1 MICTSI
7 QGKTLEEILGI
18 LESGEVEMAEIRL
31 DLCDLD
37 EEEIEELFTQ
47 SDVPLV
53 ATCRIASLA
62 QRVAAEG
69 DPLDDAGRVLSE
81 QGLYASQPRKGRN
94 PAEEIAEN
102 QLLKAIEAGA
112 KYVDLEVEAPP
123 MMGRKIR
130 QACQEY
136 GTMLI
141 RSFHDFEGT
150 PPETTLLSLLE
161 KGRRF
166 GGEVV
171 KIVTTATCKADA
183 DRVLALYR
191 EAEPG
196 TLVAFCMGPEGRE
209 SRLEALKRG
218 APFTYACLTAEE
230 ATAPGQWTA
239 AEMRQAV
246 YGNFRFIGSGAE
258 TAKYE
263 PELDKKACSGTKT
276 LPFEPESGENGN
288 PGANRAGFVLEMPAS
303 KSFAQRAIVAA
314 ALAQGTSHLTG
325 YSPCG
330 DNESALAAARKLG
343 ARVTVKGSEL
353 EITGIGAFE
362 NCLSI
367 REMPVGESGFLTR
380 MLIPVL
386 SVVAD
391 GPVRVT
397 GEKTLLGRPLAG
409 AHDIMASFGV
419 RLVPEISPLAP
430 LGRND
435 KEGAPLGRND
445 KDSSVISREVEK
457 SHIARKSDCY
467 IPLTVKGPLVPGR
480 ADVSGKSGSQL
491 ISGLLAALPLA
502 GNRSTVYVHDPRS
515 IPYMFITVDVLRKF
529 GIEIGSEMEGG
540 DDFLQTQDWTLCT
553 GLTFKIRGQQHYRA
567 ADFRIEGDW
576 SGAANFLVAG
586 AIFGD
591 VEVEGLDTQSLQA
604 DISIMDIL
612 MDAGAS
618 MSQLEGDTPTT
629 GPIHVAR
636 APLCAFETDL
646 NNCPDLFP
654 IVAVLAAFCPGE
666 SRIRGVERLRHK
678 ETDRAAAIV
687 DMLTQMGVPVQVDE
701 DEMTIEGMALPQ
713 RLLTGNLLKGGRY
726 TSHADHRMVMALKVA
741 ALGADGPVD
750 IDDTACVAKSFPGFN
765 DLFDKL

>member
-7 QGKTLEEILGI
+7 QGKTLEEILEI

-47 SDVPLV
+47 SDVPLI

-69 DPLDDAGRVLSE
+69 DLLDDAGKVLSE

-94 PAEEIAEN
+94 PAEELAEN

-150 PPETTLLSLLE
+150 PPEATLLSLLD

-183 DRVLALYR
+183 DRVMALYR

-196 TLVAFCMGPEGRE
+196 TLVAFCMGPEGRD
-209 SRLEALKRG
+209 SRLEALKQG

-239 AEMRQAV
+239 AEMDEAV
-246 YGNFRFIGSGAE
+246 YGNFRFIGTDE
-258 TAKYE
+258 T
-263 PELDKKACSGTKT
+263 
-276 LPFEPESGENGN
+276 
-288 PGANRAGFVLEMPAS
+288 LEMPAS

-367 REMPVGESGFLTR
+367 SEMPVGESGFLTR

-419 RLVPEISPLAP
+419 RLVPENIP
-430 LGRND
+430 
-435 KEGAPLGRND
+435 EE
-445 KDSSVISREVEK
+445 SRK
-457 SHIARKSDCY
+457 GDCF

-480 ADVSGKSGSQL
+480 ADVSGKGGSQL

-553 GLTFKIRGQQHYRA
+553 GLTFKMRGQQHYRA

>member
-7 QGKTLEEILGI
+7 QGKTLEEILEI

-47 SDVPLV
+47 SDVPLI

-69 DPLDDAGRVLSE
+69 DLLDDAGKVLSE

-94 PAEEIAEN
+94 PAEELAEN

-150 PPETTLLSLLE
+150 PPEATLLSLLE

-171 KIVTTATCKADA
+171 KIVTTATCKADV

-191 EAEPG
+191 EAVPG

-209 SRLEALKRG
+209 SRLEALKQG

-239 AEMRQAV
+239 AEMDEAV
-246 YGNFRFIGSGAE
+246 YGDFRFIGTDE
-258 TAKYE
+258 T
-263 PELDKKACSGTKT
+263 
-276 LPFEPESGENGN
+276 
-288 PGANRAGFVLEMPAS
+288 LEMPAS
-303 KSFAQRAIVAA
+303 KSFAQRAIIAA

-343 ARVTVKGSEL
+343 ARVNVNGSEL

-367 REMPVGESGFLTR
+367 SEIPVGESGFLTR
-380 MLIPVL
+380 MIIPVL
-386 SVVAD
+386 SVIAD
-391 GPVRVT
+391 GPVGVT

-419 RLVPEISPLAP
+419 RLVSENIPME
-430 LGRND
+430 
-435 KEGAPLGRND
+435 
-445 KDSSVISREVEK
+445 SRK
-457 SHIARKSDCY
+457 GDCF

-480 ADVSGKSGSQL
+480 ADVSGKGGSQL

-502 GNRSTVYVHDPRS
+502 ANRSTVYVHDPRS

-553 GLTFKIRGQQHYRA
+553 GLTFKMRGQQHYRA

-654 IVAVLAAFCPGE
+654 IVAVLAAFSPGE

-701 DEMTIEGMALPQ
+701 DEMNIEGMALPQ

>member
-7 QGKTLEEILGI
+7 QGKTLEEILEI

-47 SDVPLV
+47 SDVPLI

-69 DPLDDAGRVLSE
+69 DLLDDAGKVLSE

-94 PAEEIAEN
+94 PAEELAEN

-150 PPETTLLSLLE
+150 PPEATLLSLLE

-183 DRVLALYR
+183 DRVMALYR

-209 SRLEALKRG
+209 SRLEALKQG

-239 AEMRQAV
+239 AEMDEAV
-246 YGNFRFIGSGAE
+246 YGNFRFIGTDE
-258 TAKYE
+258 T
-263 PELDKKACSGTKT
+263 
-276 LPFEPESGENGN
+276 
-288 PGANRAGFVLEMPAS
+288 LEMPAS
-303 KSFAQRAIVAA
+303 KSFAQRAIIAA

-343 ARVTVKGSEL
+343 ARVTVNGSEL

-367 REMPVGESGFLTR
+367 SEMPVGESGFLTR
-380 MLIPVL
+380 MIIPVL
-386 SVVAD
+386 SAIAD

-419 RLVPEISPLAP
+419 RLVPENIP
-430 LGRND
+430 
-435 KEGAPLGRND
+435 EE
-445 KDSSVISREVEK
+445 SRK
-457 SHIARKSDCY
+457 GDCF

-480 ADVSGKSGSQL
+480 ADVSGKGGSQL

-553 GLTFKIRGQQHYRA
+553 GLTFKMRGQQHYRA

>member
-7 QGKTLEEILGI
+7 QGKTLEEILAI
-18 LESGEVEMAEIRL
+18 LEDGAVEMAEIRL

-37 EEEIEELFTQ
+37 EEEIETLFTQ
-47 SDVPLV
+47 SDVPLI

-62 QRVAAEG
+62 QRVQAEG
-69 DPLDDAGRVLSE
+69 DLLDDAGKVLSE
-81 QGLYASQPRKGRN
+81 QGFYPSLQRKGRN
-94 PAEEIAEN
+94 PAEELAEN
-102 QLLKAIEAGA
+102 LLLKAIEAGA

-150 PPETTLLSLLE
+150 PPEATLLSTLD

-171 KIVTTATCKADA
+171 KIVTTATGQADM
-183 DRVLALYR
+183 DRVMALYR
-191 EAEPG
+191 EVEPG

-209 SRLEALKRG
+209 SRLEALKLG
-218 APFTYACLTAEE
+218 APFTYACLTSEE
-230 ATAPGQWTA
+230 ATAPGQWTTE
-239 AEMRQAV
+239 EMNDTV
-246 YGNFRFIGSGAE
+246 YGDFRFIGVDDA
-258 TAKYE
+258 
-263 PELDKKACSGTKT
+263 
-276 LPFEPESGENGN
+276 
-288 PGANRAGFVLEMPAS
+288 LEMPAS
-303 KSFAQRAIVAA
+303 KSFAQRAIIAA

-343 ARVTVKGSEL
+343 ARVNVNGSEL

-362 NCLSI
+362 NCLTI
-367 REMPVGESGFLTR
+367 NEIHVGESGFLTR

-386 SVVAD
+386 SVIAD
-391 GPVRVT
+391 GPVYVS
-397 GEKTLLGRPLAG
+397 GEKTLVRRPLAG

-419 RLVPEISPLAP
+419 RLLPEAVPPES
-430 LGRND
+430 RKND
-435 KEGAPLGRND
+435 CF
-445 KDSSVISREVEK
+445 V
-457 SHIARKSDCY
+457 
-467 IPLTVKGPLVPGR
+467 PLTVRGPLVPGR
-480 ADVSGKSGSQL
+480 ADVSGKGGSQL

-502 GNRSTVYVHDPRS
+502 GNRSTVFVHEPRS

-553 GLTFKIRGQQHYRA
+553 GVTFKMRGHQHYRA
-567 ADFRIEGDW
+567 ADFHIEGDW
-576 SGAANFLVAG
+576 SSAANFLVAA

-629 GPIHVAR
+629 GPIHVTR

-654 IVAVLAAFCPGE
+654 IVAVLAAFCPGL

-701 DEMTIEGMALPQ
+701 DEMTIDGMSLTQ
-713 RLLTGNLLKGGRY
+713 RILTGKLLKGGQF
-726 TSHADHRMVMALKVA
+726 TSHGDHRMVMALKVA
-741 ALGADGPVD
+741 SLGADGPVD

-765 DLFDKL
+765 ELFDRL

>member
-7 QGKTLEEILGI
+7 QNKTLDEILDI

-37 EEEIEELFTQ
+37 GEEIEELFSE
-47 SDVPLV
+47 SDVPLI
-53 ATCRIASLA
+53 ATCRIATLADRVQGEASLLA
-62 QRVAAEG
+62 
-69 DPLDDAGRVLSE
+69 DAGKALSE
-81 QGLYASQPRKGRN
+81 QGMYLSAPRHGRN
-94 PAEEIAEN
+94 AAEELAEN
-102 QLLKAIEAGA
+102 QLMKAIEAGA
-112 KYVDLEVEAPP
+112 KYVDLEMEAPP

-130 QACQEY
+130 QACQEH
-136 GTMLI
+136 GSILI
-141 RSFHDFEGT
+141 RSFHDFSGT

-171 KIVTTATCKADA
+171 KIVTTATSKADA

-191 EAEPG
+191 EADPG
-196 TLVAFCMGPEGRE
+196 TLAAFCMGPEGRE
-209 SRLEALKRG
+209 SRLEALRLG

-230 ATAPGQWTA
+230 ATAPGQWTT

-246 YGNFRFIGSGAE
+246 YGDFRFIDSSSYPADYEDE
-258 TAKYE
+258 T
-263 PELDKKACSGTKT
+263 T
-276 LPFEPESGENGN
+276 ENGRSSSN
-288 PGANRAGFVLEMPAS
+288 ETENEDEEPRPLQMPAS
-303 KSFAQRAIVAA
+303 KSFAQRAIIAA
-314 ALAQGTSHLTG
+314 ALAQGTSHLSG

-330 DNESALAAARKLG
+330 DNEAALAAARKLG
-343 ARVTVKGSEL
+343 ARVQVTGSTL

-362 NCLSI
+362 KCLSI
-367 REMPVGESGFLTR
+367 SDIHVGESGFLTR

-386 SVVAD
+386 SVIAD
-391 GPVRVT
+391 APVRVT
-397 GEKTLLGRPLAG
+397 GEKTLLKRPLAG

-419 RLVPEISPLAP
+419 RLVPEISPLAS

-435 KEGAPLGRND
+435 RETSSVRND
-445 KDSSVISREVEK
+445 KEIGEASVISSEVEK
-457 SHIARKSDCY
+457 SKARTAARKNDCF

-480 ADVSGKSGSQL
+480 ADVSGREGSQL

-502 GNRSTVYVHDPRS
+502 GSRSTVYVHDPRS
-515 IPYMFITVDVLRKF
+515 IPYMFITVDVLKKF
-529 GIEIGSEMEGG
+529 GIEIGSEMEG
-540 DDFLQTQDWTLCT
+540 DEDFLQTQDWTLCT
-553 GLTFKIRGQQHYRA
+553 GVTFKMRGGQHYRA

-629 GPIHVAR
+629 GSIHVTR

-654 IVAVLAAFCPGE
+654 IVAVLAAFCPGT

-701 DEMTIEGMALPQ
+701 DEMTVEGMGLPQ
-713 RLLTGNLLKGGRY
+713 RVLTGNLLKGGTY
-726 TSHADHRMVMALKVA
+726 TSHGDHRMVMALKVA
-741 ALGADGPVD
+741 SLGADGPVE
-750 IDDTACVAKSFPGFN
+750 IDDAACAAKSFPEF
-765 DLFDKL
+765 LEMFDRL

>member
-7 QGKTLEEILGI
+7 QGKTLEEILAI
-18 LESGEVEMAEIRL
+18 LEEGEVEMAEIRL
-31 DLCDLD
+31 DLCELD
-37 EEEIEELFTQ
+37 EEEIEQLFTD
-47 SDVPLV
+47 SDVPLI
-53 ATCRIASLA
+53 ATCRIEEAA
-62 QRVAAEG
+62 KRVAGEVNR
-69 DPLDDAGRVLSE
+69 LNDAGKVLSE
-81 QGLYASQPRKGRN
+81 QGLYLSEPRKGRN
-94 PAEEIAEN
+94 PAEEFAEN

-112 KYVDLEVEAPP
+112 KYVDLEMEAPP

-141 RSFHDFEGT
+141 RSFHDFAGT
-150 PPETTLLSLLE
+150 PPEATLLSTLD

-171 KIVTTATCKADA
+171 KIVTTATCKADV
-183 DRVLALYR
+183 DRVMGLYR

-209 SRLEALKRG
+209 SRLEALRQG
-218 APFTYACLTAEE
+218 APFTYACLTPEE
-230 ATAPGQWTA
+230 ATAPGQWTVE
-239 AEMRQAV
+239 EMNEAV
-246 YGNFRFIGSGAE
+246 YGDFRFIGVEDA
-258 TAKYE
+258 
-263 PELDKKACSGTKT
+263 
-276 LPFEPESGENGN
+276 
-288 PGANRAGFVLEMPAS
+288 LEMPAS
-303 KSFAQRAIVAA
+303 KSFAQRAIIAA
-314 ALAQGTSHLTG
+314 ALAQGTSHLSG
-325 YSPCG
+325 YAPCG

-343 ARVTVKGSEL
+343 ARVKADGSEL

-362 NCLSI
+362 NCLAI
-367 REMPVGESGFLTR
+367 TEIPVGESGFLAR

-386 SVVAD
+386 SVIAD
-391 GPVRVT
+391 GPVHVT
-397 GEKTLLGRPLAG
+397 GEKTLLNRPLAG

-419 RLVPEISPLAP
+419 RLLPETVPPES
-430 LGRND
+430 
-435 KEGAPLGRND
+435 
-445 KDSSVISREVEK
+445 
-457 SHIARKSDCY
+457 RKSDCF
-467 IPLTVKGPLVPGR
+467 IPLTVRGPLVPGR
-480 ADVSGKSGSQL
+480 ADVSGKGGSQL

-529 GIEIGSEMEGG
+529 GIEIGSEMEG
-540 DDFLQTQDWTLCT
+540 DEDFLQTQDWTLCT
-553 GLTFKIRGQQHYRA
+553 GVTFKMRGHQVYHA

-591 VEVEGLDTQSLQA
+591 VEVEGLDTRSLQA

-629 GPIHVAR
+629 GPIHVTR

-654 IVAVLAAFCPGE
+654 IVAVLAAFCPGT

-678 ETDRAAAIV
+678 ETDRAAAIEA
-687 DMLTQMGVPVQVDE
+687 MLTQMGVPVQVDE

-713 RLLTGNLLKGGRY
+713 RLLTGKLLKGGQY
-726 TSHADHRMVMALKVA
+726 TSHGDHRMVMALKVA
-741 ALGADGPVD
+741 SLGADGPVD

-765 DLFDKL
+765 ELFDKL

>member
-7 QGKTLEEILGI
+7 QGKTLEEILAI
-18 LESGEVEMAEIRL
+18 LEDGAVEMAEIRL

-37 EEEIEELFTQ
+37 EEEIETLFTQ
-47 SDVPLV
+47 SDVPLI

-62 QRVAAEG
+62 QRVQAEG
-69 DPLDDAGRVLSE
+69 DLLDDAGKVLSE
-81 QGLYASQPRKGRN
+81 QGFYPSLQRKGRN
-94 PAEEIAEN
+94 PAEELAEN
-102 QLLKAIEAGA
+102 LLLKAIEAGA

-150 PPETTLLSLLE
+150 PPEATLLSTLD

-171 KIVTTATCKADA
+171 KIVTTATGQADM
-183 DRVLALYR
+183 DRVMALYR
-191 EAEPG
+191 EVEPG

-209 SRLEALKRG
+209 SRLEALRLG
-218 APFTYACLTAEE
+218 APFTYACLTSEE
-230 ATAPGQWTA
+230 ATAPGQWTTE
-239 AEMRQAV
+239 EMNDTV
-246 YGNFRFIGSGAE
+246 YGDFRFIGVDDA
-258 TAKYE
+258 
-263 PELDKKACSGTKT
+263 
-276 LPFEPESGENGN
+276 
-288 PGANRAGFVLEMPAS
+288 LEMPAS
-303 KSFAQRAIVAA
+303 KSFAQRAIIAA

-330 DNESALAAARKLG
+330 DNESALAAARKMG
-343 ARVTVKGSEL
+343 ARVNVNGSEL

-362 NCLSI
+362 NCLTI
-367 REMPVGESGFLTR
+367 NEIHVGESGFLTR

-386 SVVAD
+386 SVIAD
-391 GPVRVT
+391 GPVYVS
-397 GEKTLLGRPLAG
+397 GEKTLVRRPLAG

-419 RLVPEISPLAP
+419 RLLPEAVPPES
-430 LGRND
+430 RKND
-435 KEGAPLGRND
+435 CF
-445 KDSSVISREVEK
+445 V
-457 SHIARKSDCY
+457 
-467 IPLTVKGPLVPGR
+467 PLTVRGPLVPGR
-480 ADVSGKSGSQL
+480 ADVSGKGGSQL

-502 GNRSTVYVHDPRS
+502 GNRSTVYVHEPRS

-553 GLTFKIRGQQHYRA
+553 GVTFKMRGHQHYRA
-567 ADFRIEGDW
+567 ADFHIEGDW
-576 SGAANFLVAG
+576 SSAANFLVAA

-629 GPIHVAR
+629 GPIHVTR

-654 IVAVLAAFCPGE
+654 IVAVLAAFCPGQ

-701 DEMTIEGMALPQ
+701 DEMTIDGMSLTQ
-713 RLLTGNLLKGGRY
+713 RILTGKLLKGGQF
-726 TSHADHRMVMALKVA
+726 TSHGDHRMVMSLKVA
-741 ALGADGPVD
+741 SLGADGPVD

-765 DLFDKL
+765 ELFDRL

>member
-7 QGKTLEEILGI
+7 QGKTLEEILQI

-37 EEEIEELFTQ
+37 EEEIELLFSD
-47 SDVPLV
+47 SDVPLI
-53 ATCRIASLA
+53 ATCRIAEA
-62 QRVAAEG
+62 AKRVEAEA
-69 DPLDDAGRVLSE
+69 DRLNDAGKVLSE
-81 QGLYASQPRKGRN
+81 QGLYMSEPRRGRN
-94 PAEEIAEN
+94 PAEEFAEN

-130 QACQEY
+130 QACQQY
-136 GTMLI
+136 GSMLI
-141 RSFHDFEGT
+141 RSFHDFAGT
-150 PPETTLLSLLE
+150 PPEATLLSTLE
-161 KGRRF
+161 KSRRF

-183 DRVLALYR
+183 DRVMALYR
-191 EAEPG
+191 EVEPG

-209 SRLEALKRG
+209 SRLEALKQG
-218 APFTYACLTAEE
+218 APFTYACLTPEE

-239 AEMRQAV
+239 AEMREAV
-246 YGNFRFIGSGAE
+246 YGGFRFIGTEG
-258 TAKYE
+258 
-263 PELDKKACSGTKT
+263 LD
-276 LPFEPESGENGN
+276 
-288 PGANRAGFVLEMPAS
+288 MPAS

-314 ALAQGTSHLTG
+314 ALADGTSHLGG

-330 DNESALAAARKLG
+330 DNESALAAARRLG
-343 ARVTVKGSEL
+343 AKVVVKGSDL
-353 EITGIGAFE
+353 EITGISAFE
-362 NCLSI
+362 KCLAINEIS
-367 REMPVGESGFLTR
+367 VGESGFLTR

-386 SVVAD
+386 SAIAD

-397 GEKTLLGRPLAG
+397 GEKTLLNRPLSG

-419 RLVPEISPLAP
+419 RLIPEVLPA
-430 LGRND
+430 
-435 KEGAPLGRND
+435 
-445 KDSSVISREVEK
+445 DS
-457 SHIARKSDCY
+457 RKGDCFV
-467 IPLTVKGPLVPGR
+467 PLTVKGPLVPGR
-480 ADVSGKSGSQL
+480 ADVSGKGGSQL

-529 GIEIGSEMEGG
+529 GIEIGSEMEG
-540 DDFLQTQDWTLCT
+540 DEDFLQTQDWSLCT
-553 GLTFKIRGQQHYRA
+553 GVTFKMRGNQHYRA

-618 MSQLEGDTPTT
+618 MSQLEGDAATT
-629 GPIHVAR
+629 GPVHVTR

-654 IVAVLAAFCPGE
+654 IVAVLAAFCPGT

-687 DMLTQMGVPVQVDE
+687 DMLTQMGVPVRVDE
-701 DEMTIEGMALPQ
+701 DEMTVEGMGFPQ
-713 RLLTGNLLKGGRY
+713 RILTGNLLKGGQY
-726 TSHADHRMVMALKVA
+726 TSHGDHRMVMALKVA
-741 ALGADGPVD
+741 SLGADSPVD
-750 IDDTACVAKSFPGFN
+750 IDDTACVAKSFPGF
-765 DLFDKL
+765 LEMFEKL

>member
-7 QGKTLEEILGI
+7 QNKTLDEILEI

-37 EEEIEELFTQ
+37 GEEIEELFSE
-47 SDVPLV
+47 SDVPLI
-53 ATCRIASLA
+53 ATCRIATLADRVRGEASL
-62 QRVAAEG
+62 
-69 DPLDDAGRVLSE
+69 LSDAGKALSE
-81 QGLYASQPRKGRN
+81 QGMYLSAPRHGRN
-94 PAEEIAEN
+94 AAEELAES
-102 QLLKAIEAGA
+102 QLMKAIEAGA
-112 KYVDLEVEAPP
+112 KYVDLEMEAPP

-130 QACQEY
+130 QACQEH
-136 GTMLI
+136 GSILI
-141 RSFHDFEGT
+141 RSFHDFTGT
-150 PPETTLLSLLE
+150 PPEASLLSLLE

-171 KIVTTATCKADA
+171 KIVTTAASRVDA
-183 DRVLALYR
+183 NRVLALYR

-196 TLVAFCMGPEGRE
+196 TLVAFSMGPEGRD
-209 SRLEALKRG
+209 SRLEALRCG
-218 APFTYACLTAEE
+218 APFTYACLTPEE
-230 ATAPGQWTA
+230 ATAPGQWTT
-239 AEMRQAV
+239 AEMRRAV
-246 YGNFRFIGSGAE
+246 YKGFRFIDSSFNGAE
-258 TAKYE
+258 NEDEE
-263 PELDKKACSGTKT
+263 PCPLQ
-276 LPFEPESGENGN
+276 
-288 PGANRAGFVLEMPAS
+288 MPAS
-303 KSFAQRAIVAA
+303 KSFAQRAIIAA
-314 ALAQGTSHLTG
+314 ALAQGTSHLSG

-330 DNESALAAARKLG
+330 DNEAALAAARKLG
-343 ARVTVKGSEL
+343 ARVKTVGSTL

-362 NCLSI
+362 KCLSI
-367 REMPVGESGFLTR
+367 SDIHVGESGFLTR

-386 SVVAD
+386 SVIAD
-391 GPVRVT
+391 APVRVT
-397 GEKTLLGRPLAG
+397 GEKTLLRRPLAG

-419 RLVPEISPLAP
+419 RLVPEEA
-430 LGRND
+430 
-435 KEGAPLGRND
+435 
-445 KDSSVISREVEK
+445 SVISSEVEK
-457 SHIARKSDCY
+457 SKARTAARKTDCF

-480 ADVSGKSGSQL
+480 ADVSGREGSQL

-502 GNRSTVYVHDPRS
+502 GSRSTVYVHDPRS
-515 IPYMFITVDVLRKF
+515 IPYMFITVDVLKKF
-529 GIEIGSEMEGG
+529 GIEIGSEMEG
-540 DDFLQTQDWTLCT
+540 DEDFLQTQDWTLCT
-553 GLTFKIRGQQHYRA
+553 GVTFKIRGGQRYRA

-629 GPIHVAR
+629 GSIHVTR

-654 IVAVLAAFCPGE
+654 IVAVLAAFCPGT

-687 DMLTQMGVPVQVDE
+687 DMLTQMGVPVRVDE
-701 DEMTIEGMALPQ
+701 DEMTVEGMGFPQ
-713 RLLTGNLLKGGRY
+713 RVLTGNLLKGGSY
-726 TSHADHRMVMALKVA
+726 TSHGDHRMVMALKVA
-741 ALGADGPVD
+741 SLGADGPVE
-750 IDDTACVAKSFPGFN
+750 IDDTACVAKSFPEFL
-765 DLFDKL
+765 DMFDRL

>member
-7 QGKTLEEILGI
+7 QGKTLEEILQI

-37 EEEIEELFTQ
+37 EEEIELLFSD
-47 SDVPLV
+47 SDVPLI
-53 ATCRIASLA
+53 ATCRIAEA
-62 QRVAAEG
+62 AKRVEAEANR
-69 DPLDDAGRVLSE
+69 LNDAGKVLSE
-81 QGLYASQPRKGRN
+81 QGLYMSEPRRGRN
-94 PAEEIAEN
+94 PAEEFAEN

-130 QACQEY
+130 QACQQY
-136 GTMLI
+136 GSMLI

-150 PPETTLLSLLE
+150 PPEATLLSTLE
-161 KGRRF
+161 KSRRF

-183 DRVLALYR
+183 DHVMALYR
-191 EAEPG
+191 EVEPG

-209 SRLEALKRG
+209 SRLEALKHG
-218 APFTYACLTAEE
+218 APFTYACLTPEE
-230 ATAPGQWTA
+230 ATAPGQWTT
-239 AEMRQAV
+239 AEMREAV
-246 YGNFRFIGSGAE
+246 YGGFRFIGAE
-258 TAKYE
+258 G
-263 PELDKKACSGTKT
+263 LD
-276 LPFEPESGENGN
+276 
-288 PGANRAGFVLEMPAS
+288 MPAS

-314 ALAQGTSHLTG
+314 ALADGTSHLGG

-330 DNESALAAARKLG
+330 DNESALAAAKRLG
-343 ARVTVKGSEL
+343 AKVIVKGSDL
-353 EITGIGAFE
+353 EITGISAFE
-362 NCLSI
+362 KCLTINEIS
-367 REMPVGESGFLTR
+367 VGESGFLTR

-386 SVVAD
+386 SAIAD

-397 GEKTLLGRPLAG
+397 GEKTLLNRPLAG

-419 RLVPEISPLAP
+419 RLVPEVLP
-430 LGRND
+430 
-435 KEGAPLGRND
+435 E
-445 KDSSVISREVEK
+445 DS
-457 SHIARKSDCY
+457 RKGDCFV
-467 IPLTVKGPLVPGR
+467 PLTVKGPLVPGR
-480 ADVSGKSGSQL
+480 ADVSGKGGSQL

-529 GIEIGSEMEGG
+529 GIEIGSEMEG
-540 DDFLQTQDWTLCT
+540 DEDFLQTQDWSLCT
-553 GLTFKIRGQQHYRA
+553 GVTFKMRGNQHYRA

-618 MSQLEGDTPTT
+618 MSQLEGDAATT
-629 GPIHVAR
+629 GPVHVTR

-654 IVAVLAAFCPGE
+654 IVAVLAAFCPGV

-701 DEMTIEGMALPQ
+701 DEMTVEGMGFPQ
-713 RLLTGNLLKGGRY
+713 RILTGNLLKGGQY
-726 TSHADHRMVMALKVA
+726 TSHGDHRMVMALKVA
-741 ALGADGPVD
+741 SLGADSPVE
-750 IDDTACVAKSFPGFN
+750 IDDTACVAKSFPGF
-765 DLFDKL
+765 LEMFETL

>member
-47 SDVPLV
+47 SDVPLI

-69 DPLDDAGRVLSE
+69 DLLDDAGKVLSE

-94 PAEEIAEN
+94 PAEELAEN

-150 PPETTLLSLLE
+150 PPEATLLSLLD

-183 DRVLALYR
+183 DRVMALYR

-209 SRLEALKRG
+209 SRLEALKQG

-239 AEMRQAV
+239 AEMDEAV
-246 YGNFRFIGSGAE
+246 YGNFRFIGTDE
-258 TAKYE
+258 T
-263 PELDKKACSGTKT
+263 
-276 LPFEPESGENGN
+276 
-288 PGANRAGFVLEMPAS
+288 LEMPAS

-314 ALAQGTSHLTG
+314 ALAQGTSHLSG

-367 REMPVGESGFLTR
+367 SEMPVGESGFLTR

-391 GPVRVT
+391 GPVRMT

-419 RLVPEISPLAP
+419 RLVPENIP
-430 LGRND
+430 
-435 KEGAPLGRND
+435 EE
-445 KDSSVISREVEK
+445 SRK
-457 SHIARKSDCY
+457 GDCF

-480 ADVSGKSGSQL
+480 ADVSGKGGSQL

-553 GLTFKIRGQQHYRA
+553 GLTFKMRGQQHYRA

>member
-7 QGKTLEEILGI
+7 QGKTLEEILEI

-47 SDVPLV
+47 SDVPLI

-69 DPLDDAGRVLSE
+69 DLLDDAGKVLSE

-94 PAEEIAEN
+94 PAEELAEN

-150 PPETTLLSLLE
+150 PPEATLLSLLD

-183 DRVLALYR
+183 DRVMALYR

-209 SRLEALKRG
+209 SRLEALKQG

-239 AEMRQAV
+239 AEMDEAV
-246 YGNFRFIGSGAE
+246 YGNFRFIGTDE
-258 TAKYE
+258 T
-263 PELDKKACSGTKT
+263 
-276 LPFEPESGENGN
+276 
-288 PGANRAGFVLEMPAS
+288 LEMPAS

-343 ARVTVKGSEL
+343 ARVTVNGSEL

-367 REMPVGESGFLTR
+367 SEMPVGESGFLTR

-419 RLVPEISPLAP
+419 RLVPENIP
-430 LGRND
+430 
-435 KEGAPLGRND
+435 EE
-445 KDSSVISREVEK
+445 SRK
-457 SHIARKSDCY
+457 GDCF

-480 ADVSGKSGSQL
+480 ADVSGKGGSQL

-529 GIEIGSEMEGG
+529 GVEIGSEMEGG

-553 GLTFKIRGQQHYRA
+553 GLTFKMRGQQHYRA

>member
-7 QGKTLEEILGI
+7 QGKTLEEILAI
-18 LESGEVEMAEIRL
+18 LEEGTVEMAEIRL

-37 EEEIEELFTQ
+37 EEEIETLFTQ
-47 SDVPLV
+47 SDVPLI
-53 ATCRIASLA
+53 ATCRIATLA
-62 QRVAAEG
+62 QRVEAEG
-69 DPLDDAGRVLSE
+69 DPLADAGKVLSE
-81 QGLYASQPRKGRN
+81 QGYYPSLQRKGRN
-94 PAEEIAEN
+94 PAEELAEN

-150 PPETTLLSLLE
+150 PPEATLLSLLD

-171 KIVTTATCKADA
+171 KIVTTATCQADA
-183 DRVLALYR
+183 DRVMGLYR
-191 EAEPG
+191 EVEPG

-209 SRLEALKRG
+209 SRLEALRQG
-218 APFTYACLTAEE
+218 APFTYACLTPEE
-230 ATAPGQWTA
+230 ATAPGQWTVD
-239 AEMRQAV
+239 EMNDAV
-246 YGNFRFIGSGAE
+246 YGDFRFIG
-258 TAKYE
+258 TDD
-263 PELDKKACSGTKT
+263 P
-276 LPFEPESGENGN
+276 
-288 PGANRAGFVLEMPAS
+288 LEMPAS

-330 DNESALAAARKLG
+330 DNESALAAVRKMG
-343 ARVTVKGSEL
+343 ARVKADGSEL

-367 REMPVGESGFLTR
+367 NEIAVGESGFLTR

-391 GPVRVT
+391 GPVYVT
-397 GEKTLLGRPLAG
+397 GEKTLLNRPLAG
-409 AHDIMASFGV
+409 AHDIMAAFGV
-419 RLVPEISPLAP
+419 RLLPEAVPPE
-430 LGRND
+430 
-435 KEGAPLGRND
+435 
-445 KDSSVISREVEK
+445 
-457 SHIARKSDCY
+457 ARKNDCFV
-467 IPLTVKGPLVPGR
+467 PLTVRGPLVPGR
-480 ADVSGKSGSQL
+480 ADVSGKGGSQL
-491 ISGLLAALPLA
+491 ISGLLAAFPLA

-529 GIEIGSEMEGG
+529 GIEIGSEMEG
-540 DDFLQTQDWTLCT
+540 DEDFLQTQDWTLCT
-553 GLTFKIRGQQHYRA
+553 GVTFKMRGRQVYHA

-629 GPIHVAR
+629 GTVHVAR

-654 IVAVLAAFCPGE
+654 IVAVLAAFCPGV

-678 ETDRAAAIV
+678 ETDRAAAIE
-687 DMLTQMGVPVQVDE
+687 DMLAQMGVPVQIDE
-701 DEMTIEGMALPQ
+701 DEMTVEGMALPQ
-713 RLLTGNLLKGGRY
+713 RLLTGNLLKGGSY
-726 TSHADHRMVMALKVA
+726 TSHGDHRMVMALKVA
-741 ALGADGPVD
+741 SLGADGPVD
-750 IDDTACVAKSFPGFN
+750 IDDTDCVAKSFPGFN
-765 DLFDKL
+765 ELFDKL

>member
-7 QGKTLEEILGI
+7 QGKTLEEILEI

-37 EEEIEELFTQ
+37 EEEVEELFTQ
-47 SDVPLV
+47 SDVPLI

-62 QRVAAEG
+62 QRVAAES
-69 DPLDDAGRVLSE
+69 DLLDDAGKVLSE

-94 PAEEIAEN
+94 PAEELAEN

-112 KYVDLEVEAPP
+112 KYVDLEMEAPP

-150 PPETTLLSLLE
+150 PPEATLLSTLE

-171 KIVTTATCKADA
+171 KIVTTATCKADV
-183 DRVLALYR
+183 DRILALYR

-209 SRLEALKRG
+209 SRLEALKQG

-239 AEMRQAV
+239 AEMDDAV
-246 YGNFRFIGSGAE
+246 YGDFRFIGSDD
-258 TAKYE
+258 
-263 PELDKKACSGTKT
+263 P
-276 LPFEPESGENGN
+276 
-288 PGANRAGFVLEMPAS
+288 LEMPAS
-303 KSFAQRAIVAA
+303 KSFAQRAIMAA

-343 ARVTVKGSEL
+343 ARVNVNGSEL

-367 REMPVGESGFLTR
+367 SEIQVGESGFLTR

-386 SVVAD
+386 AVVAD
-391 GPVRVT
+391 GPVYVT
-397 GEKTLLGRPLAG
+397 GEKTLLNRPLAE

-419 RLVPEISPLAP
+419 RLLPETVPPE
-430 LGRND
+430 
-435 KEGAPLGRND
+435 
-445 KDSSVISREVEK
+445 SRK
-457 SHIARKSDCY
+457 NDCY
-467 IPLTVKGPLVPGR
+467 IPLTVRGPLVPGR
-480 ADVSGKSGSQL
+480 ADVSGKGGSQL

-553 GLTFKIRGQQHYRA
+553 GVTFKMRGNQHYRA

-629 GPIHVAR
+629 GSIHVSR

-654 IVAVLAAFCPGE
+654 IVAVLAAFCPGV

-678 ETDRAAAIV
+678 ETDRAAAIEA
-687 DMLTQMGVPVQVDE
+687 MLTQMGVPVQVDE

-713 RLLTGNLLKGGRY
+713 RLLTGNLLKGGTY
-726 TSHADHRMVMALKVA
+726 TSHGDHRMVMALKVA
-741 ALGADGPVD
+741 SLGADGPVE

-765 DLFDKL
+765 DLFDRL

>member
-7 QGKTLEEILGI
+7 QGKTLEEILQI

-37 EEEIEELFTQ
+37 EEEIEVLFTD
-47 SDVPLV
+47 SDVPLI
-53 ATCRIASLA
+53 ATCRIAEA
-62 QRVAAEG
+62 AKRVEAEANR
-69 DPLDDAGRVLSE
+69 LNDAGKVLSE
-81 QGLYASQPRKGRN
+81 QGLYMSEPRRGRN
-94 PAEEIAEN
+94 PAEEFAEN

-130 QACQEY
+130 QACQQY
-136 GTMLI
+136 GSVLI

-150 PPETTLLSLLE
+150 PPEATLLSTLE
-161 KGRRF
+161 KSRRF

-183 DRVLALYR
+183 DRVMDLYR
-191 EAEPG
+191 EVEPG

-209 SRLEALKRG
+209 SRLEALKQG
-218 APFTYACLTAEE
+218 APFTYACLTPEE

-239 AEMRQAV
+239 AEMREAV
-246 YGNFRFIGSGAE
+246 YGGFRFIGAE
-258 TAKYE
+258 G
-263 PELDKKACSGTKT
+263 LD
-276 LPFEPESGENGN
+276 
-288 PGANRAGFVLEMPAS
+288 MPAS

-314 ALAQGTSHLTG
+314 ALADGTSHLGG

-330 DNESALAAARKLG
+330 DNESALAAARRLG
-343 ARVTVKGSEL
+343 AKVTVNGSDL
-353 EITGIGAFE
+353 EITGISAFE
-362 NCLSI
+362 KCLTINEIS
-367 REMPVGESGFLTR
+367 VGESGFLTR

-386 SVVAD
+386 SAIAD
-391 GPVRVT
+391 GPVRVS
-397 GEKTLLGRPLAG
+397 GEKTLLNRPLAG

-419 RLVPEISPLAP
+419 RLIPEVLPS
-430 LGRND
+430 
-435 KEGAPLGRND
+435 
-445 KDSSVISREVEK
+445 DS
-457 SHIARKSDCY
+457 RKGDCFV
-467 IPLTVKGPLVPGR
+467 PLTVKGPLVPGR
-480 ADVSGKSGSQL
+480 ADVSGKGGSQL

-529 GIEIGSEMEGG
+529 GIEIGSEMEG
-540 DDFLQTQDWTLCT
+540 DEDFLQTQDWSLCT
-553 GLTFKIRGQQHYRA
+553 GVTFKMRGNQHYRA

-618 MSQLEGDTPTT
+618 MSQLEGDAATT
-629 GPIHVAR
+629 GPVHVTR

-654 IVAVLAAFCPGE
+654 IVAILAAFCPGTN
-666 SRIRGVERLRHK
+666 RIRGVERLRHK

-687 DMLTQMGVPVQVDE
+687 DMLTQMDVPVQADE
-701 DEMTIEGMALPQ
+701 DEMTIEGMGLPQ
-713 RLLTGNLLKGGRY
+713 RILTGNLLKGGQY
-726 TSHADHRMVMALKVA
+726 TSHGDHRMVMALKVA
-741 ALGADGPVD
+741 SLGADGPID
-750 IDDTACVAKSFPGFN
+750 IDDTACVAKSFPGFL
-765 DLFDKL
+765 DLFEKL

>member
-1 MICTSI
+1 M
-7 QGKTLEEILGI
+7 EEILAI

-37 EEEIEELFTQ
+37 EEEIETLFSD
-47 SDVPLV
+47 SDVPLI
-53 ATCRIASLA
+53 ATCRIAGMARRVEGEENLLA
-62 QRVAAEG
+62 
-69 DPLDDAGRVLSE
+69 DAGKVLSE
-81 QGLYASQPRKGRN
+81 DGLYLSEPRKSRN
-94 PAEEIAEN
+94 PAEELAEN

-112 KYVDLEVEAPP
+112 KYVDLEMEAPP
-123 MMGRKIR
+123 MMGRRIR
-130 QACQEY
+130 QACQQH
-136 GTMLI
+136 GSMLI
-141 RSFHDFEGT
+141 RSFHDFGRT
-150 PPETTLLSLLE
+150 PTEPVLLSLLE

-171 KIVTTATCKADA
+171 KIVTTATGKADA

-209 SRLEALKRG
+209 SRLEALRLG

-230 ATAPGQWTA
+230 ATAPGQWTTA
-239 AEMRQAV
+239 DMRRAV
-246 YGNFRFIGSGAE
+246 YQGFRFIDSSSYPADYEDE
-258 TAKYE
+258 TM
-263 PELDKKACSGTKT
+263 
-276 LPFEPESGENGN
+276 ENGRWSSN
-288 PGANRAGFVLEMPAS
+288 GPENEDEESRPLQMPAS
-303 KSFAQRAIVAA
+303 KSFAQRAIIAA
-314 ALAQGTSHLTG
+314 ALAHGTSHLTG

-343 ARVTVKGSEL
+343 AKVTVKGSTL

-362 NCLSI
+362 KCLTI
-367 REMPVGESGFLTR
+367 NELHVGESGFLTR

-386 SVVAD
+386 SVIAD
-391 GPVRVT
+391 GPVLVT
-397 GEKTLLGRPLAG
+397 GEKTLLNRPLAG

-419 RLVPEISPLAP
+419 RLIPEISPLAP

-435 KEGAPLGRND
+435 KEI
-445 KDSSVISREVEK
+445 V
-457 SHIARKSDCY
+457 ARKTDCF

-480 ADVSGKSGSQL
+480 ADVSGREGSQL

-540 DDFLQTQDWTLCT
+540 EDFLETQDWTLCT
-553 GLTFKIRGQQHYRA
+553 GVTFKMRGRQHYHA

-591 VEVEGLDTQSLQA
+591 VELDGLDTQSLQA

-618 MSQLEGDTPTT
+618 LSQLEGDTPTT
-629 GPIHVAR
+629 GPLHVTR
-636 APLCAFETDL
+636 APLNAFETDL

-654 IVAVLAAFCPGE
+654 IVAVLAAFCPGTN
-666 SRIRGVERLRHK
+666 RIRGVERLRHK

-687 DMLTQMGVPVQVDE
+687 EMLTQMGVPASIEE
-701 DEMTIEGMALPQ
+701 DEMTIEGMGLPQ
-713 RLLTGNLLKGGRY
+713 RLLTGNLLKGGKF
-726 TSHADHRMVMALKVA
+726 TSHGDHRMVMALRVA
-741 ALGADGPVD
+741 SLGADAPVE
-750 IDDTACVAKSFPGFN
+750 IDDTACVAKSFPGFPE
-765 DLFDKL
+765 LFEKL

>member
-7 QGKTLEEILGI
+7 QGKTLEEILAV
-18 LESGEVEMAEIRL
+18 LESGDVEMAEIRL
-31 DLCDLD
+31 DLCDLE
-37 EEEIEELFTQ
+37 EEEIETLFTQ
-47 SDVPLV
+47 SDVPLI
-53 ATCRIASLA
+53 ATCRIAEA
-62 QRVAAEG
+62 AKRVAGEADRLNDAGKALSAEG
-69 DPLDDAGRVLSE
+69 
-81 QGLYASQPRKGRN
+81 LYLGEPRKGRN
-94 PAEEIAEN
+94 PAEEFAEN

-112 KYVDLEVEAPP
+112 KYVDLEMEAPP

-141 RSFHDFEGT
+141 RSFHDYAGT
-150 PPETTLLSLLE
+150 PPDATLMSTLD

-171 KIVTTATCKADA
+171 KIVTTATCKADT

-196 TLVAFCMGPEGRE
+196 TLVAFCMGAEGRE
-209 SRLEALKRG
+209 SRLEALRKG
-218 APFTYACLTAEE
+218 APFTYACLTPEE

-239 AEMRQAV
+239 SEMDDAV
-246 YGNFRFIGSGAE
+246 YGNFRFIG
-258 TAKYE
+258 T
-263 PELDKKACSGTKT
+263 DD
-276 LPFEPESGENGN
+276 
-288 PGANRAGFVLEMPAS
+288 VLEMPAS
-303 KSFAQRAIVAA
+303 KSFAQRSIIAA
-314 ALAQGTSHLTG
+314 ALAQGTSHLSG

-343 ARVTVKGSEL
+343 ARVKADGSEL

-362 NCLSI
+362 KCLAI
-367 REMPVGESGFLTR
+367 NEIHVGESGFLAR

-386 SVVAD
+386 SAIAD
-391 GPVRVT
+391 GPVYVS

-419 RLVPEISPLAP
+419 RLIPEISPL
-430 LGRND
+430 GRND
-435 KEGAPLGRND
+435 
-445 KDSSVISREVEK
+445 
-457 SHIARKSDCY
+457 RKSDCY
-467 IPLTVKGPLVPGR
+467 IPLTVRGPLVPGR
-480 ADVSGKSGSQL
+480 ADVSGKEGSQL

-529 GIEIGSEMEGG
+529 GIEIGSEMEG
-540 DDFLQTQDWTLCT
+540 DEDFLQTQDWTLCT
-553 GLTFKIRGQQHYRA
+553 GVTFKMRGHQHYRA

-591 VEVEGLDTQSLQA
+591 VEVSGLDTQSLQA

-618 MSQLEGDTPTT
+618 MSQLEGDTPTN
-629 GPIHVAR
+629 GSIHVAR

-654 IVAVLAAFCPGE
+654 IVAVLAAFCPGT

-678 ETDRAAAIV
+678 ETDRAAAIE
-687 DMLTQMGVPVQVDE
+687 DMLTQMGVPVRIDE
-701 DEMTIEGMALPQ
+701 DEMTVEGMALPQ
-713 RLLTGNLLKGGRY
+713 RLLTGKLLKGGSF
-726 TSHADHRMVMALKVA
+726 TSHGDHRMVMALKVA
-741 ALGADGPVD
+741 SLGADGPVD

>member
-7 QGKTLEEILGI
+7 QNKTLDEILEI

-37 EEEIEELFTQ
+37 GEEIEELFSE
-47 SDVPLV
+47 SDVPLI
-53 ATCRIASLA
+53 ATCRIATLADRVRGEASL
-62 QRVAAEG
+62 
-69 DPLDDAGRVLSE
+69 LSDAGKALSE
-81 QGLYASQPRKGRN
+81 QGMYLSAPRHGRN
-94 PAEEIAEN
+94 AAEELAES
-102 QLLKAIEAGA
+102 QLMKAIEAGA
-112 KYVDLEVEAPP
+112 KYVDLEMEAPP

-130 QACQEY
+130 QACQEH
-136 GTMLI
+136 GSILI
-141 RSFHDFEGT
+141 RSFHDFTGT
-150 PPETTLLSLLE
+150 PPEASLLSLLE

-171 KIVTTATCKADA
+171 KIVTTAASRVDA
-183 DRVLALYR
+183 NRVLALYR

-196 TLVAFCMGPEGRE
+196 TLVAFSMGPEGRD
-209 SRLEALKRG
+209 SRLEALRCG
-218 APFTYACLTAEE
+218 APFTYACLTPEE
-230 ATAPGQWTA
+230 ATAPGQWTT
-239 AEMRQAV
+239 AEMRRAV
-246 YGNFRFIGSGAE
+246 YKGFRFIDS
-258 TAKYE
+258 
-263 PELDKKACSGTKT
+263 S
-276 LPFEPESGENGN
+276 S
-288 PGANRAGFVLEMPAS
+288 NRAENEDEEPCPLQMPAS
-303 KSFAQRAIVAA
+303 KSFAQRAIIAA
-314 ALAQGTSHLTG
+314 ALAQGTSHLSG

-330 DNESALAAARKLG
+330 DNEAALAAARKLG
-343 ARVTVKGSEL
+343 ARVKTVGSTL

-362 NCLSI
+362 KCLSI
-367 REMPVGESGFLTR
+367 SDIHVGESGFLTR

-386 SVVAD
+386 SVIAD
-391 GPVRVT
+391 APVRVT
-397 GEKTLLGRPLAG
+397 GEKTLLRRPLAG

-419 RLVPEISPLAP
+419 RLVPEISPLAS

-435 KEGAPLGRND
+435 REIGD
-445 KDSSVISREVEK
+445 DSVISSEVEK
-457 SHIARKSDCY
+457 SKARTVARKTDCF

-480 ADVSGKSGSQL
+480 ADVSGREGSQL

-502 GNRSTVYVHDPRS
+502 GSRSTVYVHDPRS
-515 IPYMFITVDVLRKF
+515 IPYMFITVDVLKKF
-529 GIEIGSEMEGG
+529 GIEIGSEMEG
-540 DDFLQTQDWTLCT
+540 DEDFLQTQDWTLCT
-553 GLTFKIRGQQHYRA
+553 GVTFKIRGGQRYRA

-629 GPIHVAR
+629 GSIHVTR

-654 IVAVLAAFCPGE
+654 IVAVLAAFCPGT

-687 DMLTQMGVPVQVDE
+687 DMLTQMGVPVRVDE
-701 DEMTIEGMALPQ
+701 DEMTVEGMGLPQ
-713 RLLTGNLLKGGRY
+713 RVLTGNLLKGGSY
-726 TSHADHRMVMALKVA
+726 TSHGDHRMVMALKVA
-741 ALGADGPVD
+741 SLGADGPVE
-750 IDDTACVAKSFPGFN
+750 IDDTACVAKSFPEFL
-765 DLFDKL
+765 DMFDRL

>member
-7 QGKTLEEILGI
+7 QGKTLEEILEI
-18 LESGEVEMAEIRL
+18 LESGDVEMAEIRL

-37 EEEIEELFTQ
+37 EEEVEELFTQ
-47 SDVPLV
+47 SDVPLI

-69 DPLDDAGRVLSE
+69 DLLDDAGKVLSE
-81 QGLYASQPRKGRN
+81 QGLYASPPRKGRN
-94 PAEEIAEN
+94 PAEELAEN

-112 KYVDLEVEAPP
+112 KYVDLEMEAPP

-150 PPETTLLSLLE
+150 PPEATLLSTLE

-171 KIVTTATCKADA
+171 KIVTTATCKADV
-183 DRVLALYR
+183 DRILALYR

-209 SRLEALKRG
+209 SRLEALRLG

-239 AEMRQAV
+239 AEMDDAV
-246 YGNFRFIGSGAE
+246 YGDFRFIGSDD
-258 TAKYE
+258 
-263 PELDKKACSGTKT
+263 P
-276 LPFEPESGENGN
+276 
-288 PGANRAGFVLEMPAS
+288 LEMPAS
-303 KSFAQRAIVAA
+303 KSFAQRAIMAA

-343 ARVTVKGSEL
+343 ARVNVNGSEL

-367 REMPVGESGFLTR
+367 SEIQVGESGFLTR

-386 SVVAD
+386 AVVAD
-391 GPVRVT
+391 GPVYVT
-397 GEKTLLGRPLAG
+397 GEKTLLNRPLAE

-419 RLVPEISPLAP
+419 RLLPETVPPE
-430 LGRND
+430 
-435 KEGAPLGRND
+435 
-445 KDSSVISREVEK
+445 SRK
-457 SHIARKSDCY
+457 NDCY
-467 IPLTVKGPLVPGR
+467 IPLTVRGPLVPGR
-480 ADVSGKSGSQL
+480 ADVSGKGGSQL
-491 ISGLLAALPLA
+491 ISGLLASLPLA

-529 GIEIGSEMEGG
+529 GIEIGSEMEGD

-553 GLTFKIRGQQHYRA
+553 GVTFKMRGNQHYRA

>member
-7 QGKTLEEILGI
+7 QGKTLEEILAI
-18 LESGEVEMAEIRL
+18 LEEGTVEMAEIRL

-37 EEEIEELFTQ
+37 EEEIETLFTQ
-47 SDVPLV
+47 SDVPLI
-53 ATCRIASLA
+53 ATCRIATLA
-62 QRVAAEG
+62 QRVEAEG
-69 DPLDDAGRVLSE
+69 DPLADAGKVLSE
-81 QGLYASQPRKGRN
+81 QGYYPSLQRKGRN
-94 PAEEIAEN
+94 PAEELAEN

-150 PPETTLLSLLE
+150 PPDATLLSLLD

-183 DRVLALYR
+183 DRVMALYR
-191 EAEPG
+191 EVEPG

-209 SRLEALKRG
+209 SRLEALKQG

-230 ATAPGQWTA
+230 ATAPGQWTVD
-239 AEMRQAV
+239 EMNDAV
-246 YGNFRFIGSGAE
+246 YGDFRFIG
-258 TAKYE
+258 TDD
-263 PELDKKACSGTKT
+263 P
-276 LPFEPESGENGN
+276 
-288 PGANRAGFVLEMPAS
+288 LEMPAS

-330 DNESALAAARKLG
+330 DNESALAAVRKMG
-343 ARVTVKGSEL
+343 ARVKVNGSEL

-367 REMPVGESGFLTR
+367 NEIAVGESGFLTR

-391 GPVRVT
+391 GPVYVT
-397 GEKTLLGRPLAG
+397 GEKTLLNRPLAG
-409 AHDIMASFGV
+409 AHDIMAAFGV
-419 RLVPEISPLAP
+419 RLLPETVPPE
-430 LGRND
+430 
-435 KEGAPLGRND
+435 
-445 KDSSVISREVEK
+445 
-457 SHIARKSDCY
+457 ARKNDCFV
-467 IPLTVKGPLVPGR
+467 PLTVRGPLVPGR
-480 ADVSGKSGSQL
+480 ADVSGKGGSQL

-515 IPYMFITVDVLRKF
+515 IPYMFITMDVLRKF
-529 GIEIGSEMEGG
+529 GIEIGSEMEG
-540 DDFLQTQDWTLCT
+540 DEDFLQTQDWTLCT
-553 GLTFKIRGQQHYRA
+553 GVTFKMRGRQVYRA

-629 GPIHVAR
+629 GTVHVAR

-654 IVAVLAAFCPGE
+654 IVAVLAAFCPGV

-678 ETDRAAAIV
+678 ETDRAAAIE
-687 DMLTQMGVPVQVDE
+687 DMLTQMGVPVQIDE
-701 DEMTIEGMALPQ
+701 DEMTVEGMALPQ
-713 RLLTGNLLKGGRY
+713 RILTGNLLKGGSY
-726 TSHADHRMVMALKVA
+726 TSHGDHRMVMALKVA
-741 ALGADGPVD
+741 SLGTDSPVD
-750 IDDTACVAKSFPGFN
+750 IDDTDCVAKSFPGFN
-765 DLFDKL
+765 DMFEQL

>member
-7 QGKTLEEILGI
+7 QGKTLEEILEI

-37 EEEIEELFTQ
+37 EEEIETLFTE
-47 SDVPLV
+47 SDVPLI
-53 ATCRIASLA
+53 ATCRIATLA
-62 QRVAAEG
+62 QRVEAEG
-69 DPLDDAGRVLSE
+69 DPLDNAGKVLSE
-81 QGLYASQPRKGRN
+81 QGLYPSLQRRGRN
-94 PAEEIAEN
+94 PAEELAEN

-136 GTMLI
+136 GSMLI

-150 PPETTLLSLLE
+150 PPDATLLSLLE

-171 KIVTTATCKADA
+171 KIVTTATCQADA
-183 DRVLALYR
+183 DRVMSLYR
-191 EAEPG
+191 EADPG

-209 SRLEALKRG
+209 SRLEALRQG

-230 ATAPGQWTA
+230 ATAPGQWTV
-239 AEMRQAV
+239 AEMNEAV
-246 YGNFRFIGSGAE
+246 YGDFVFIGSEEA
-258 TAKYE
+258 
-263 PELDKKACSGTKT
+263 
-276 LPFEPESGENGN
+276 
-288 PGANRAGFVLEMPAS
+288 LEMPAS
-303 KSFAQRAIVAA
+303 KSFAQRAIIAA

-343 ARVTVKGSEL
+343 ARVKAEGSTL

-362 NCLSI
+362 NCLTI
-367 REMPVGESGFLTR
+367 KDIQVGESGFLAR

-386 SVVAD
+386 SVIAD
-391 GPVRVT
+391 GPVHVS

-419 RLVPEISPLAP
+419 RLVPETLPAD
-430 LGRND
+430 N
-435 KEGAPLGRND
+435 
-445 KDSSVISREVEK
+445 
-457 SHIARKSDCY
+457 RKSDCF

-480 ADVSGKSGSQL
+480 ADVSGKGGSQL

-553 GLTFKIRGQQHYRA
+553 GLTFKMRGHQVYRA

-629 GPIHVAR
+629 GPIHVTR

-654 IVAVLAAFCPGE
+654 IVAVLAAFCPGA

-678 ETDRAAAIV
+678 ETDRAAAIET
-687 DMLTQMGVPVQVDE
+687 MLTQMGVPVEVDE

-713 RLLTGNLLKGGRY
+713 RLLTGNLLKGGQY
-726 TSHADHRMVMALKVA
+726 TSHGDHRMVMALKVA

-765 DLFDKL
+765 DLFAQL

>member
-7 QGKTLEEILGI
+7 QNKTLDEILDI

-37 EEEIEELFTQ
+37 GEEIEELFSE
-47 SDVPLV
+47 SDVPLI
-53 ATCRIASLA
+53 ATCRIATLADRVQGEASLLA
-62 QRVAAEG
+62 
-69 DPLDDAGRVLSE
+69 DAGKALSE
-81 QGLYASQPRKGRN
+81 QGMYLSAPRHGRN
-94 PAEEIAEN
+94 AAEELAEN
-102 QLLKAIEAGA
+102 QLMKAIEAGA
-112 KYVDLEVEAPP
+112 KYVDLEMEAPP

-130 QACQEY
+130 QACQEH
-136 GTMLI
+136 GSILI
-141 RSFHDFEGT
+141 RSFHDFTGT
-150 PPETTLLSLLE
+150 PPEATLLSLLE

-171 KIVTTATCKADA
+171 KIVTTAVDEADA
-183 DRVLALYR
+183 ARVLALYR
-191 EAEPG
+191 EADPG
-196 TLVAFCMGPEGRE
+196 TLAAFCMGPEGRE
-209 SRLEALKRG
+209 SRLEALRLG

-230 ATAPGQWTA
+230 ATAPGQWTT

-246 YGNFRFIGSGAE
+246 YKDFRFIDSSSYPVDFEDETMENGRSSSNGAE
-258 TAKYE
+258 NEDEE
-263 PELDKKACSGTKT
+263 PRPLQ
-276 LPFEPESGENGN
+276 
-288 PGANRAGFVLEMPAS
+288 MPAS
-303 KSFAQRAIVAA
+303 KSFAQRAIIAA
-314 ALAQGTSHLTG
+314 ALAQGTSHLSG

-330 DNESALAAARKLG
+330 DNEAALAAARKLG
-343 ARVTVKGSEL
+343 ARIKTEGSTL

-362 NCLSI
+362 KCLTISDI
-367 REMPVGESGFLTR
+367 HVGESGFLTR

-386 SVVAD
+386 SVIAD
-391 GPVRVT
+391 GPVLVT
-397 GEKTLLGRPLAG
+397 GEKTLLKRPLAG

-419 RLVPEISPLAP
+419 RLLPEGPAP
-430 LGRND
+430 A
-435 KEGAPLGRND
+435 E
-445 KDSSVISREVEK
+445 
-457 SHIARKSDCY
+457 ARKNDCF

-480 ADVSGKSGSQL
+480 ADVSGREGSQL

-502 GNRSTVYVHDPRS
+502 GSRSTVYVHDPRS
-515 IPYMFITVDVLRKF
+515 IPYMFITVDVLKKF

-540 DDFLQTQDWTLCT
+540 EDFLQTQDWTLCT
-553 GLTFKIRGQQHYRA
+553 GVTFKMRGGQHYRA

-629 GPIHVAR
+629 GSIHVTR

-654 IVAVLAAFCPGE
+654 IVAVLAAFCPGT

-701 DEMTIEGMALPQ
+701 DEMTIEGMGLPQ
-713 RLLTGNLLKGGRY
+713 RILTGNLLKGGSF
-726 TSHADHRMVMALKVA
+726 TSHGDHRMVMALKVA
-741 ALGADGPVD
+741 SLGADGPVE
-750 IDDTACVAKSFPGFN
+750 IDDTACVAKSFPEFL
-765 DLFDKL
+765 DMFDKL

>member
-7 QGKTLEEILGI
+7 QGKTLEEILEI

-47 SDVPLV
+47 SDVPLI

-69 DPLDDAGRVLSE
+69 DLLDDAGKVLSE

-94 PAEEIAEN
+94 PAEELAEN

-150 PPETTLLSLLE
+150 PPEATLLSLLE

-209 SRLEALKRG
+209 SRLEALKQG

-239 AEMRQAV
+239 AEMDEAV
-246 YGNFRFIGSGAE
+246 YGNFRFIGTDE
-258 TAKYE
+258 T
-263 PELDKKACSGTKT
+263 
-276 LPFEPESGENGN
+276 
-288 PGANRAGFVLEMPAS
+288 LEMPAS
-303 KSFAQRAIVAA
+303 KSFAQRAIIAA
-314 ALAQGTSHLTG
+314 ALAQGTSHLSG

-330 DNESALAAARKLG
+330 DNESALAATRKLG
-343 ARVTVKGSEL
+343 ARVTVNGSEL

-367 REMPVGESGFLTR
+367 SEMPVGESGFLTR
-380 MLIPVL
+380 MIIPVL
-386 SVVAD
+386 SVIAD

-419 RLVPEISPLAP
+419 RLIPEISPLAP

-435 KEGAPLGRND
+435 KEN
-445 KDSSVISREVEK
+445 
-457 SHIARKSDCY
+457 ARKGDCF

-480 ADVSGKSGSQL
+480 ADVSGKGGSQL

-553 GLTFKIRGQQHYRA
+553 GLTFKMRGQQHYHA

-701 DEMTIEGMALPQ
+701 DEMTIEGMSLPQ
-713 RLLTGNLLKGGRY
+713 RLLTGKLLKGGSY

>member
-7 QGKTLEEILGI
+7 QGKTLEEILQI

-37 EEEIEELFTQ
+37 EEEIEQLFSD
-47 SDVPLV
+47 SDVPLI
-53 ATCRIASLA
+53 ATCRIAEA
-62 QRVAAEG
+62 AKRVEAEA
-69 DPLDDAGRVLSE
+69 DRLNDAGKVLSE
-81 QGLYASQPRKGRN
+81 QGLYMSEPRRGRN
-94 PAEEIAEN
+94 PAEEFAEN

-130 QACQEY
+130 QACQQY
-136 GTMLI
+136 GSMLI
-141 RSFHDFEGT
+141 RSYHDFAGT
-150 PPETTLLSLLE
+150 PPEATLLSTLE
-161 KGRRF
+161 KSRRF

-183 DRVLALYR
+183 DRVMALYR

-209 SRLEALKRG
+209 SRLEALRQG
-218 APFTYACLTAEE
+218 APFTYACLTPEE

-239 AEMRQAV
+239 AEMREAV
-246 YGNFRFIGSGAE
+246 YGGFRFIGAE
-258 TAKYE
+258 G
-263 PELDKKACSGTKT
+263 LD
-276 LPFEPESGENGN
+276 
-288 PGANRAGFVLEMPAS
+288 MPAS

-314 ALAQGTSHLTG
+314 ALADGTSHLGG

-330 DNESALAAARKLG
+330 DNESALAAARRLG
-343 ARVTVKGSEL
+343 AKVTFKGSDL
-353 EITGIGAFE
+353 EITGISAFE
-362 NCLSI
+362 KCLSI
-367 REMPVGESGFLTR
+367 NEISVGESGFLTR

-386 SVVAD
+386 STIAD

-397 GEKTLLGRPLAG
+397 GEKTLLNRPLSG

-419 RLVPEISPLAP
+419 RLIPEISPLAS

-435 KEGAPLGRND
+435 NGT
-445 KDSSVISREVEK
+445 VISSEVEK
-457 SHIARKSDCY
+457 SKVRKSDCFV
-467 IPLTVKGPLVPGR
+467 PLTVKGPLVPGR
-480 ADVSGKSGSQL
+480 ADVSGKGGSQL

-529 GIEIGSEMEGG
+529 GVEIGSEMEG
-540 DDFLQTQDWTLCT
+540 DEDFLQTQDWSLCT
-553 GLTFKIRGQQHYRA
+553 GVTFKMRGNQHYRA

-618 MSQLEGDTPTT
+618 MSQLEGETATT
-629 GPIHVAR
+629 GPIHVTR

-654 IVAVLAAFCPGE
+654 IVAVLAAFCPGS

-687 DMLTQMGVPVQVDE
+687 DMLTQMGVPVRVDE
-701 DEMTIEGMALPQ
+701 DEMTVEGMGLPQ
-713 RLLTGNLLKGGRY
+713 RILTGNLLKGGQY

-741 ALGADGPVD
+741 SLGADGPID
-750 IDDTACVAKSFPGFN
+750 IDDTACVAKSFPGFLE
-765 DLFDKL
+765 LFEKL

>member
-7 QGKTLEEILGI
+7 QGKTLEEILAI

-37 EEEIEELFTQ
+37 EEEIETLFSE
-47 SDVPLV
+47 SDVPLI

-62 QRVAAEG
+62 ERVRGEANLLG
-69 DPLDDAGRVLSE
+69 DAGRALSE
-81 QGLYASQPRKGRN
+81 EGLYLSEPRRGRN
-94 PAEEIAEN
+94 PAEELAEN

-112 KYVDLEVEAPP
+112 KYVDLEMEAPP
-123 MMGRKIR
+123 MMGRRIR
-130 QACQEY
+130 QQCQEH
-136 GTMLI
+136 GSILI
-141 RSFHDFEGT
+141 RSFHDFAGT
-150 PPETTLLSLLE
+150 PPEATLLSLLE

-171 KIVTTATCKADA
+171 KIVATAASKADA
-183 DRVLALYR
+183 DRVLDLYR
-191 EAEPG
+191 DAEPG
-196 TLVAFCMGPEGRE
+196 TLVAFCMGPAGRD
-209 SRLEALKRG
+209 SRLEALRRG
-218 APFTYACLTAEE
+218 APFTYACLTPEE

-239 AEMRQAV
+239 AEMDDAV
-246 YGNFRFIGSGAE
+246 YGDFRFIG
-258 TAKYE
+258 TDD
-263 PELDKKACSGTKT
+263 P
-276 LPFEPESGENGN
+276 
-288 PGANRAGFVLEMPAS
+288 LEMPAS
-303 KSFAQRAIVAA
+303 KSFAQRAIIAA
-314 ALAQGTSHLTG
+314 ALAQGTSHLSG

-343 ARVTVKGSEL
+343 ARVKAEGSDL
-353 EITGIGAFE
+353 EITGISAFE

-367 REMPVGESGFLTR
+367 SEINVGESGFLTR
-380 MLIPVL
+380 MIIPVL
-386 SVVAD
+386 SVIAD
-391 GPVRVT
+391 APVRVT
-397 GEKTLLGRPLAG
+397 GEKTLLRRPLAG

-419 RLVPEISPLAP
+419 RLIPEISPLAP

-435 KEGAPLGRND
+435 KE
-445 KDSSVISREVEK
+445 S
-457 SHIARKSDCY
+457 ARKSDCF

-480 ADVSGKSGSQL
+480 ADVSGKGGSQL

-502 GNRSTVYVHDPRS
+502 ENRSTVFVHDPRS

-540 DDFLQTQDWTLCT
+540 DDFLQTQDWILCT
-553 GLTFKIRGQQHYRA
+553 GVTFKMRGRQHYRA

-629 GPIHVAR
+629 GTLHVTR
-636 APLCAFETDL
+636 APLCAFDTDL

-654 IVAVLAAFCPGE
+654 IVAVLAAFCPGT
-666 SRIRGVERLRHK
+666 SRIRGAERLRHK

-687 DMLTQMGVPVQVDE
+687 EMLSQMGVPVSVEE
-701 DEMTIEGMALPQ
+701 DEMTVEGMGLPQ
-713 RLLTGNLLKGGRY
+713 RLLTGNLLKGGKF
-726 TSHADHRMVMALKVA
+726 TSHGDHRMVMALKVA
-741 ALGADGPVD
+741 SLGADSPVE
-750 IDDTACVAKSFPGFN
+750 IDDTSCVAKSFPGF
-765 DLFDKL
+765 LEMFEQL

>member
-7 QGKTLEEILGI
+7 QSKTLEEILGI

-47 SDVPLV
+47 SDVPLI

-69 DPLDDAGRVLSE
+69 DPLDDAGKVLSE

-94 PAEEIAEN
+94 PAEELAEN

-150 PPETTLLSLLE
+150 PPEATLLSLLE

-171 KIVTTATCKADA
+171 KIVTTATCKADV

-196 TLVAFCMGPEGRE
+196 TLVAFCMGLEGRE
-209 SRLEALKRG
+209 SRLEALKQG

-239 AEMRQAV
+239 AEMDEAV
-246 YGNFRFIGSGAE
+246 YGNFRFIGTDE
-258 TAKYE
+258 T
-263 PELDKKACSGTKT
+263 
-276 LPFEPESGENGN
+276 
-288 PGANRAGFVLEMPAS
+288 LEMPAS

-314 ALAQGTSHLTG
+314 ALAQGTSHLSG

-367 REMPVGESGFLTR
+367 SEMPVGESGFLTR

-435 KEGAPLGRND
+435 KD
-445 KDSSVISREVEK
+445 CSVISSEVEK
-457 SHIARKSDCY
+457 SHVARKSDCY

-480 ADVSGKSGSQL
+480 ADVSGKGGSQL

-553 GLTFKIRGQQHYRA
+553 GLTFKMRGQQHYRA

-636 APLCAFETDL
+636 APLCTFETDL

-666 SRIRGVERLRHK
+666 NRIRGVERLRHK

-713 RLLTGNLLKGGRY
+713 RLLSGNLLKGGRY
-726 TSHADHRMVMALKVA
+726 TSHGDHRMVMALKVA